1 VPISKT
7 TLDRCIESADYWAK
21 YLPIVT
27 YYNRQREKRF
37 AIAAAF
43 FSTLTG
49 LGVWAILQTS
59 TQWPAVLLISLVSG
73 ASALVVLIPQIAG
86 YAETAEKAMFLCP
99 KYGSVLGQLHD
110 AKAMV
115 EKDEN
120 NQAYQATAKKAV
132 EEFQAIK
139 SEKDT
144 AGITRDLIEKIEVK
158 KKKKQKPVPESTSL
172 TSKDKTSSENV
183 QL

>member
-1 VPISKT
+1 VPISMT
-7 TLDRCIESADYWAK
+7 TLDNCIESADYWAK
-21 YLPIVT
+21 NLPTVT
-27 YYNRQREKRF
+27 YYNRQRDKRY
-37 AIAAAF
+37 AIAAAS

-49 LGVWAILQTS
+49 LGVWTILQTS
-59 TQWPAVLLISLVSG
+59 TQWPAVLVISLVSG
-73 ASALVVLIPQIAG
+73 GSALVVLIPQIMG

-115 EKDEN
+115 KKGED

-144 AGITRDLIEKIEVK
+144 AGITRDLIEKKIK
-158 KKKKQKPVPESTSL
+158 KNKSRFLSRRH
-172 TSKDKTSSENV
+172 
-183 QL
+183 